1 MRLKNKVGIVTGG
14 ARGIGAGIARCLAAE
29 GARVGIIDLDGPE
42 AEATAAT
49 LGVEAVG
56 LGEDVSLQAG
66 ALAATE
72 KIVSRFGRLDILVN
86 NAGGGGP
93 NSMTSVGNPFTNIDQ
108 AGWDDSLAT
117 NLRTTFAAT
126 SAAIPH
132 LQKAGSGSIVNIAS
146 IAGLIPSV
154 AIPAYGAAKAGVISL
169 THSLALELAAHNIRV
184 NAICPGFLWT
194 RAWEMMSAGLK
205 MMVARYSDM
214 ELRDIFLD
222 VVKQVTPLG
231 REQTPE
237 DIGALTVFLSSDD
250 AMNITGQV
258 ISVDGGTTLKN
269 ITLPG
274 LPSP

>member
-29 GARVGIIDLDGPE
+29 GAHVGLIDLDGPE
-42 AEATAAT
+42 AEATAGK
-49 LGVEAVG
+49 LGIEAIG
-56 LGEDVSLQAG
+56 LGADVSQEAE

-72 KIVSRFGRLDILVN
+72 KILSRFGRLDILVN

-93 NSMTSVGNPFTNIDQ
+93 NALTSVGDPFTNIDQ

-126 SAAIPH
+126 KAAIPH
-132 LQKAGSGSIVNIAS
+132 LKKAGTGSIVNIAS

-154 AIPAYGAAKAGVISL
+154 LIPAYGAAKAGVISL
-169 THSLALELAAHNIRV
+169 THSLALELATHNIRV

-194 RAWEMMSAGLK
+194 RAWEMMAAGLK
-205 MMVARYSDM
+205 VTVAKYADM

-222 VVKQVTPLG
+222 VVKHITPLG

-237 DIGALTVFLSSDD
+237 DIGMLTVFLSSDD
-250 AMNITGQV
+250 AVNITGQV
-258 ISVDGGTTLKN
+258 ISVDGGVTLKN
-269 ITLPG
+269 VNTPG
-274 LPSP
+274 LPTP